1 MSIAFP
7 DPSESPWT
15 HPETGLIYEYVD
27 GMWRPQDSSGGGGG
41 NGGGGSGGGGGGG
54 NIGSFSLD
62 LMRVTQFA
70 PSGLVESCGPAKIG
84 NTIVAAG
91 IPRSWMKWGIPFQ
104 KFAVSKDDGK
114 SWTYV
119 DCPIDTYK
127 IDCLSEG
134 GNGKFYAIAYFND
147 NSSKRKSTILRSF
160 NGYDWTVVNEL
171 PRTDIRIATL
181 TFVGR
186 NLIVTANVSSATHA
200 WTSTDYGKTLQSL
213 TSMQYS
219 SGYHL
224 TSRMGLPDGG
234 AVLFTSHSSQR
245 NFLFSPGSLTPT
257 KNAGAVGFQTMT
269 KSGHILR
276 VADTPNT
283 ILIDS
288 GMAVFRTKAPIT
300 SADDFLNAE
309 WEKLD
314 SNIGTTKVIRF
325 FESMDVNGTRAEVMI
340 YTPKSSSGNH
350 SQDWTTTVSFD
361 EGETWSIVESKIRPN
376 AWKPSTLS
384 RCSTNPVREFPY
396 WREQSFPAVT
406 YSGCN
411 GAYADAGF
419 TISFDD
425 LKNLL

>member
-1 MSIAFP
+1 MSITFP
-7 DPSESPWT
+7 DMSESPWT
-15 HPETGLIYEYVD
+15 HPETGTIYEYAD
-27 GMWRPQDSSGGGGG
+27 GMWRPQDPSGGGG
-41 NGGGGSGGGGGGG
+41 NGGGGNGGGGGGG

-62 LMRVTQFA
+62 WMRVTQFA

-91 IPRSWMKWGIPFQ
+91 IPRSWMKWGKPFQ
-104 KFAVSKDDGK
+104 KFAVSTDDGK
-114 SWTYV
+114 SWTYA

-147 NSSKRKSTILRSF
+147 HLSKRKSTILESG
-160 NGYDWTVVNEL
+160 NGLDWVVVNDL

-181 TFVGR
+181 TFVGS
-186 NLIVTANVSSATHA
+186 NLIVTANVSSATYA

-234 AVLFTSHSSQR
+234 AVLFTSHSNVN

-257 KNAGAVGFQTMT
+257 KNVGPKGYQTIT

-276 VADTPNT
+276 VEDTPYTVSNQP
-283 ILIDS
+283 

-314 SNIGTTKVIRF
+314 SNIGYTKMIRF
-325 FESMDVNGTRAEVMI
+325 FESLDVNGTRAEVMI
-340 YTPKSSSGNH
+340 YTPKSTSGTY

-361 EGETWSIVESKIRPN
+361 EGENWSIVASKFRPK
-376 AWKPSTLS
+376 AWGPSTLS
-384 RCSTNPVREFPY
+384 RCSTNPVSEFPY
-396 WREQSFPAVT
+396 WREQSFPAAT
-406 YSGCN
+406 YDGSN

-419 TISFDD
+419 TLLFDD
-425 LKNLL
+425 LKNL